1 MSIDFERPL
10 FALAAL
16 LLIPLIIGIARLLKP
31 LFSLD
36 IPLGP
41 SGGAAFQSP
50 VKLTFVL
57 RFFSVM
63 EAAAFVLLFI
73 AASGPRFIRTE
84 TIWLTRGADI
94 LFVLDSSPSMSGLDM
109 NGESRFDTALAL
121 LRQFSDKRA
130 NDAVGL
136 IAVGEDSALI
146 MPLSTDRR
154 SLYSRLDSLAI
165 GELGDGTALGEGL
178 ALAAF
183 HIAKSQAPRKA
194 VVLITDG
201 ENNAGSI
208 HPETAARALGELGVS
223 LWVIGVGSSG
233 IIPFSYRDPLS
244 QMRVSGTFESFYDPE
259 TLKAIAERAGGF
271 WTSAPT
277 AEAFA
282 EAFARLDRGELVISR
297 SASVRKEE
305 PFHGVFIAAALC
317 IFLGIFAVRRC
328 ILRGIV

>member
-10 FALAAL
+10 FVFAAL
-16 LLIPLIIGIARLLKP
+16 LLIPLIVGLARFVKP
-31 LFSLD
+31 LFSLN

-41 SGGAAFQSP
+41 AGGAAFQSP
-50 VKLTFVL
+50 VNLTLVL
-57 RFFSVM
+57 RFLSVV
-63 EAAAFVLLFI
+63 EVAAFFLLVL
-73 AASGPRFIRTE
+73 AASGPRFIHTE

-94 LFVLDSSPSMSGLDM
+94 LFVLDSSPSMSGIDM
-109 NGESRFDTALAL
+109 NGESRFDTAKVL
-121 LRQFSDKRA
+121 LRQFADKRP

-136 IAVGEDSALI
+136 VAVGEDAALI

-154 SLYSRLDSLAI
+154 SLHSRLDTLAI

-183 HIAKSQAPRKA
+183 HIGTSEAPRKA

-208 HPETAARALGELGVS
+208 HPETAAAALGELGVS

-233 IIPFSYRDPLS
+233 IIPFSYIDPLS
-244 QMRVSGTFESFYDPE
+244 KMRRSGTFESFYDPD

-271 WTSAPT
+271 WAYAPT

-297 SASVRKEE
+297 SGSVRKDE
-305 PFHGVFIAAALC
+305 PFHGALITVALC
-317 IFLGIFAVRRC
+317 MVLGVFAVRRC